1 MRIKV
6 KVKPNSGKEELKQIS
21 EDEFIVNLKKPAEDN
36 KANLELIKVLKK
48 YFKKEVKFIRGLKS
62 KDKILEVCNG
72 K

>member
-6 KVKPNSGKEELKQIS
+6 KVKPNSGKEEIKQIS

-36 KANLELIKVLKK
+36 KANLELIKFLKK